1 MGLLPLSLSA
11 LSLDFNTSLMTYVKG
26 VIQIELKET
35 KDCIYV
41 DKVV

>member
-11 LSLDFNTSLMTYVKG
+11 LSLDFNASLMTYVKG
-26 VIQIELKET
+26 VIQIEFKET